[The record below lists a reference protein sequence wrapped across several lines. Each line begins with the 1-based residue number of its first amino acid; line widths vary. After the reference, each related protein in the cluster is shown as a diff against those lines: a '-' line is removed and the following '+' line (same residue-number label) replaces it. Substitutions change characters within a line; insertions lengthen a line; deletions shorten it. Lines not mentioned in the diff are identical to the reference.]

1 MKKVIGIGNAL
12 VDLMTRIDNDTLL
25 TDLNLPKGS
34 MQLVD
39 KTVSRSII
47 DKTKNFHCTIASGGS
62 AANTIHGLAKMGIE
76 TGFIGKIGKD
86 EMGKYFR
93 DDMKKSNIKTYLL
106 ESDSDSG
113 VAVALVSPDG
123 ERTFAVHLGAAVEL
137 SSADLSPAF
146 FHGYDLL
153 HIEGYLLQNYS
164 LIETACDLAK
174 KSGLKVSL
182 DLASF
187 NVVEAHRDFLTYISK
202 NFADIIFANEDE
214 AKAMTGHQP
223 EDAVNHIAEW
233 CDVAV
238 VKIGKDGSLVK
249 TGGELYKIESVK
261 ANVVDT
267 TGAGDLYASGF
278 LFGLLNEIS
287 INECG
292 RIGSLLGKKVIEQI
306 GAKIPDKTW
315 DDIKLQ
321 I

>member
-12 VDLMTRIDNDTLL
+12 VDLMTEIKNDSLL
-25 TDLNLPKGS
+25 AELNLPKGS

-39 KTVSRSII
+39 KNVSRNII
-47 DKTKNFHCTIASGGS
+47 EKTKNFQRTIASGGS
-62 AANTIHGLAKMGIE
+62 AANTIHGLARLGIE

-86 EMGKYFR
+86 EMGKYFKA
-93 DDMKKSNIKTYLL
+93 DMEKSNIKTYLL
-106 ESDSDSG
+106 ESTSDSG

-123 ERTFAVHLGAAVEL
+123 ERTFAVHLGAAIEL
-137 SSADLSPAF
+137 ITEDLSPSF
-146 FHGYDLL
+146 FKGYDLL

-164 LIETACDLAK
+164 LIETACDMAK
-174 KSGLKVSL
+174 KNGLKVSL

-202 NFADIIFANEDE
+202 EFADIIFANEDE
-214 AKAMTGHQP
+214 AKAMTGHDP
-223 EDAVNHIAEW
+223 EEAVNHIAQW
-233 CDVAV
+233 CDVAI
-238 VKIGKDGSLVK
+238 VKIGKEGSLIK
-249 TGGELYKIESVK
+249 TGGELFKINSEK
-261 ANVVDT
+261 ANVIDT

-292 RIGSLLGKKVIEQI
+292 RIGSLLGKHVIEQI
-306 GAKIPDKTW
+306 GAKISDKEW
-315 DDIKLQ
+315 ENIKKK